1 MKTNYSTITDEVKQL
16 IEEIEKNDVVFRR
29 IEKYYKGV
37 QILLSNLVH
46 KPKIMLIG
54 INPGDGYYKQT
65 GERVKKFE
73 PEKKLEY
80 SYSYYKYSLALNTRK
95 LYELAGCTEYLEN
108 SVKTNCFFLATN
120 TEKEL
125 YQMLSYLKEYKLY
138 KKSDIWINKLIEI
151 IEPEI
156 IICEGKSAFDRVI
169 KNKDCEKIINKHY
182 YYAKYNDIE
191 IIGYRRIRSS
201 IKNLK
206 EVAALL
212 KEKVNNNKP
221 THE

>member
-1 MKTNYSTITDEVKQL
+1 MKTNYSTITDEVKQV
-16 IEEIEKNDVVFRR
+16 IEEIEKNDVVFKK

-37 QILLSNLVH
+37 QILFSNLIH

-54 INPGDGYYKQT
+54 INPGDGYFKQK

-80 SYSYYKYSLALNTRK
+80 SYPYYKYPLALNTRK

-182 YYAKYNDIE
+182 CYTKYKNID

-201 IKNLK
+201 IKHIN
-206 EVAALL
+206 EVANLL
-212 KEKVNNNKP
+212 KEKVNK
-221 THE
+221 